1 MSASLH
7 VEKFMPTNL
16 TENVLR
22 EPVTRHLRRDF
33 ACFLPGQTVEEA
45 LEQMRRHPPE
55 GRIIYFYVVDQER
68 RLRGVVPTRRLLL
81 SPLDKRIEDIM
92 VRKVIAIPGSA
103 TVLEACEFFTLHRL
117 LAFPV
122 VDERGRLVGVIDV
135 ELYTQELSTI
145 ETNESNENMFQL
157 IGVHLT
163 AAQQSSSLAS
173 FRGRFPWLLCNLTGG
188 VLAAFLSGIYQ
199 DVLSW
204 NGAAL
209 ALFVPVVLALAE
221 SVSIQSVSLA
231 LDVMHGQPPTW
242 GGLLQKLRVESL
254 TGLFLGGASAFLVG
268 LVALLWRGES
278 VVALCLVLSIAVGGT
293 AAATIGMAL
302 PYLLRLLK
310 RNPQLAAGPI
320 ALALADMITLLIY
333 FNLARVLLSR

>member
-1 MSASLH
+1 MLLAQDKVMTTSL
-7 VEKFMPTNL
+7 TAD
-16 TENVLR
+16 VLK
-22 EPVTRHLRRDF
+22 EPVLRHLRRDF
-33 ACFLPGQTVEEA
+33 ACFLPGQTVAEA

-55 GRIIYFYVVDQER
+55 GRIIYFYVVDQEKG
-68 RLRGVVPTRRLLL
+68 LQGVVPTRRLLL

-92 VRKVIAIPGSA
+92 VRKVIAIPSSA

-122 VDERGRLVGVIDV
+122 VDEQGHLVGVIDV

-145 ETNESNENMFQL
+145 ETNESNETLFQL

-163 AAQQSSSLAS
+163 AAEQASALAS
-173 FRGRFPWLLCNLTGG
+173 FRGRFPWLVCNLTGG

-199 DVLSW
+199 DVLGW
-204 NGAAL
+204 NKAAL
-209 ALFVPVVLALAE
+209 ALFIPVVLALAE

-231 LDVMHGQPPTW
+231 LDVMHGRPPTW
-242 GGLLQKLRVESL
+242 RGLLQKLQIESL
-254 TGLFLGGASAFLVG
+254 TGLFLGGASALLVG
-268 LVALLWRGES
+268 LVAIVWRGEGI
-278 VVALCLVLSIAVGGT
+278 VALCLVGSIAVGVT
-293 AAATIGMAL
+293 AAAIIGMAM

-320 ALALADMITLLIY
+320 ALTLADMITLLIY
-333 FNLARVLLSR
+333 FNLARVLIS

>member
-1 MSASLH
+1 MSASLQI
-7 VEKFMPTNL
+7 EKLMTTNL

-22 EPVTRHLRRDF
+22 ESVARHLRRDF
-33 ACFLPGQTVEEA
+33 ACFLPGQTVAEA

-55 GRIIYFYVVDQER
+55 GRIIYFYVVDGER
-68 RLRGVVPTRRLLL
+68 RLQGVVPTRRLLL
-81 SPLDKRIEDIM
+81 NPLDKRVEDIM
-92 VRKVIAIPGSA
+92 VRKVIAIPSSA

-122 VDERGRLVGVIDV
+122 VDEQAHLVGVIDV

-163 AAQQSSSLAS
+163 AAQQGSSLAS

-199 DVLSW
+199 DVLGW
-204 NGAAL
+204 NEAAL
-209 ALFVPVVLALAE
+209 ALFIPVVLALAE

-242 GGLLQKLRVESL
+242 RGLLQKLRLESL
-254 TGLFLGGASAFLVG
+254 TGLFLGAASAFLVG
-268 LVALLWRGES
+268 LVALVWRGEGI
-278 VVALCLVLSIAVGGT
+278 VALCLVESIAVGVT
-293 AAATIGMAL
+293 AAAVIGMAL
-302 PYLLRLLK
+302 PYMLRLLR

-333 FNLARVLLSR
+333 FNLARLLLI